1 MNYAGCMH
9 ICFILAGLEQNFL
22 RMLTIFLLYR
32 KFQLYSGQKQENLL
46 GVI

>member
-1 MNYAGCMH
+1 MNYARCMH

-46 GVI
+46 GII